1 MLDRLREAKRN
12 VLAARLLTKHGLPTS
27 AAEVAAADAE
37 VASRL
42 LQQLFRRM
50 ASSVGITDS
59 RWRSTTQRCLI
70 SRHVQQML
78 EYKVNHNIDTCCPTS
93 DPSLLQPNCGCR
105 LDPCMSSGAACC
117 AGGWRRGGICES
129 CRAPAPSRC

>member
-27 AAEVAAADAE
+27 AAELAAADAE

-42 LQQLFRRM
+42 LQQMFRRM

-59 RWRSTTQRCLI
+59 RYCTFTHRCCI
-70 SRHVQQML
+70 S
-78 EYKVNHNIDTCCPTS
+78 IP
-93 DPSLLQPNCGCR
+93 LQ
-105 LDPCMSSGAACC
+105 
-117 AGGWRRGGICES
+117 
-129 CRAPAPSRC
+129 